1 MATTQVSIPNPSSL
15 GSQVQLAPLPPTGSA
30 VPKHQR
36 LRCARKS
43 CSLRLSRWL
52 AGRIRPRNPAR
63 SRPDPLLNPK
73 RHLCAG
79 PAVRSRA
86 HCLRCGKVASCRP
99 TRPLPIT
106 LRSVSPSS
114 EVFRS
119 GPRPP
124 PYCGVSAPG
133 AAGPDR
139 TTGETSLGSK
149 QIPPLLQALGTP

>member
-30 VPKHQR
+30 VPKHSKAPVCKEE
-36 LRCARKS
+36 LFS
-43 CSLRLSRWL
+43 PPFPV

-149 QIPPLLQALGTP
+149 QILPLLQALGTP